1 MKTDPDTSATLMVAD
16 CHRASAIEQFRVAS
30 GLSAQ
35 SPTDEETAMV
45 IRGVLGAVIGNDRF
59 GEPAAQDALLRTARL
74 MRALFGRAETTRKD

>member
-30 GLSAQ
+30 GLPAQ

-59 GEPAAQDALLRTARL
+59 GEPAAQQALAEAAQAVRQ
-74 MRALFGRAETTRKD
+74 LFASPGMDV